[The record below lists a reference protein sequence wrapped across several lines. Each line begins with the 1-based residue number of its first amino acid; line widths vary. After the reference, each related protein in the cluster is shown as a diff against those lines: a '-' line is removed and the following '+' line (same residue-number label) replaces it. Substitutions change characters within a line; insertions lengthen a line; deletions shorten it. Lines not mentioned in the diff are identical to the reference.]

1 MRGVS
6 WDERVRRQVM
16 AGATDVSLAL
26 MPHEPWLIGATA
38 YFQNLPSA
46 GHTYMLT
53 LGASADIN
61 RVRVRVGNDFL
72 ERSQLVASPEGSEI
86 RALFTYEAGGH
97 GKRLMVLLQYLT
109 GGERESPI
117 CFHHIQLAQPD

>member
-1 MRGVS
+1 
-6 WDERVRRQVM
+6 M
-16 AGATDVSLAL
+16 AGATDVSFAL
-26 MPHEPWLIGATA
+26 MPHEPWLIGTTA
-38 YFQNLPSA
+38 YFESLPSA
-46 GHTYMLT
+46 GRTYMLK

-61 RVRVRVGNDFL
+61 RVRVRVGSDSL

-86 RALFTYEAGGH
+86 RALLTYEAGGH

-117 CFHHIQLAQPD
+117 YLHHIQLAQLD